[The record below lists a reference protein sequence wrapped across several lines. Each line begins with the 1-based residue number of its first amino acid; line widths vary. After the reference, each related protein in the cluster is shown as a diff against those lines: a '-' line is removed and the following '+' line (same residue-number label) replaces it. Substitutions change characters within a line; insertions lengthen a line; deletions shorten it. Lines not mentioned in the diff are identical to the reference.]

1 MADPTFYADGNTP
14 NLLDPPYKV
23 LQKILGA
30 TIDGG
35 GGGGGGSGFAP
46 GTGQYQGNGPP
57 PNANTAGAANSAHYL
72 DNLTGYNWQLV
83 NGNWQ

>member
-1 MADPTFYADGNTP
+1 MADPTFYADGYQPRANAP
-14 NLLDPPYKV
+14 RLMV

-30 TIDGG
+30 TIDAS
-35 GGGGGGSGFAP
+35 GGGSSPGFAP
-46 GTGQYQGNGPP
+46 GTGQYQGSGPP
-57 PNANTAGAANSAHYL
+57 PNANTVGAVNSAHYL